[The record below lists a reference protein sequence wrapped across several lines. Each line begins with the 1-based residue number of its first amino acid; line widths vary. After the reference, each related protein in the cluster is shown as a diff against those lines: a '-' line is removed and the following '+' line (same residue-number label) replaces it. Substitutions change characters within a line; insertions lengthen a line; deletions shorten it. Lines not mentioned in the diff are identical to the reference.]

1 MSFNNDL
8 NYNYVDE
15 NIRELAN
22 VGIETYTKLIK
33 EYSEKLEQALSKGNT
48 DVNLTS
54 DEVIKLVGSIN
65 NMKEVIKEGNFYLN
79 K

>member
-1 MSFNNDL
+1 MSFNNDS
-8 NYNYVDE
+8 NYNYVDD

-65 NMKEVIKEGNFYLN
+65 NMKEVVKEGNFYLN

>member
-1 MSFNNDL
+1 MSFNNDS
-8 NYNYVDE
+8 NYNYVDD

-65 NMKEVIKEGNFYLN
+65 NMKEVVKEGSFYLN